1 MAERVR
7 VRVRKKKKSKRK
19 IIFKRILL
27 LLTLVLLVAAG
38 FGGYK
43 VYKTINA
50 ADNAYDALSRGDKSK
65 LRDKVINMKKNRS
78 PFCLWGSKIMPPAEK
93 ADDQILLLSLPL
105 IREIKQ

>member
-38 FGGYK
+38 L
-43 VYKTINA
+43 
-50 ADNAYDALSRGDKSK
+50 ADTKYTK
-65 LRDKVINMKKNRS
+65 RS
-78 PFCLWGSKIMPPAEK
+78 MRQIMHMMPFPAETN
-93 ADDQILLLSLPL
+93 QNFG
-105 IREIKQ
+105 IKSSI